1 MNEERKL
8 FDAFCEENEEG
19 NRKTLQLFNF
29 DRIYDND
36 FCAVGTILF
45 YVNNSTANKIL
56 RFILLIRKMI

>member
-45 YVNNSTANKIL
+45 YVNNSTANKI
-56 RFILLIRKMI
+56 